1 MNSVIQAML
10 ARYSFSSSEDKLRA
24 LREILQETALLG
36 LWRGKFFEHAAF
48 YGGTALRVL
57 YGLDRFSED
66 MDFSLLKPDPAFRLE
81 PYCGFIKDE
90 LRAFGFTAEMEVKKK
105 AAGGQVKS
113 AFLKADT
120 LEQLLVIGM
129 EGESALPRT
138 KIKIAIDTD
147 PPSLFR
153 TEARVLLNPIAFSV
167 KAFAPSSLFAGK
179 MHALL
184 YRSRKTRVKGRDWYD
199 LVWFA
204 GRRTPVNLR
213 HLEQRM
219 RQSGDWKAEGALT
232 EKVFRELLGGHIDS
246 VDLKQAKEDV
256 VRFLVDP
263 DAVASWSKEFFH
275 DVAARIAVE
284 EQPLVKGS

>member
-1 MNSVIQAML
+1 MNPAIETML
-10 ARYSFSSSEDKLRA
+10 ARYSFASNEDKLRA

-66 MDFSLLKPDPAFRLE
+66 MDFSLLKPDPGFRLE

-90 LRAFGFTAEMEVKKK
+90 LRAFGFTAELEVKKK

-120 LEQLLVIGM
+120 LQQLLVIGM
-129 EGESALPRT
+129 EGESGLPLT
-138 KIKIAIDTD
+138 KIKIEIDTD
-147 PPSLFR
+147 PPLLFK
-153 TEARVLLNPIAFSV
+153 TEARALLNPVAFSV
-167 KAFAPSSLFAGK
+167 KVFAPSSLFAGK

-184 YRSRKTRVKGRDWYD
+184 YRGWKTRVKGRDWYD
-199 LVWFA
+199 FVWFA
-204 GRRTPVNLR
+204 GRRTPVDLR

-219 RQSGDWKAEGALT
+219 RQSGDWSGDGQLT
-232 EKVFRELLGGHIDS
+232 EAAFRELLGRHIDQ
-246 VDLKQAKEDV
+246 VNIAQAKEDV
-256 VRFLVDP
+256 VRFLISP
-263 DAVASWSKEFFH
+263 GAVASWSKDFFH
-275 DVAARIAVE
+275 DVASGIKVE
-284 EQPLVKGS
+284 E

>member
-1 MNSVIQAML
+1 MNPAIETML
-10 ARYSFSSSEDKLRA
+10 ARYSFASNEDKLRA

-66 MDFSLLKPDPAFRLE
+66 MDFSLLKPDPGFRLE

-90 LRAFGFTAEMEVKKK
+90 LTAFGFTADIEVKKK
-105 AAGGQVKS
+105 AGGGQVKS

-129 EGESALPRT
+129 EGESGLPLT
-138 KIKIAIDTD
+138 KIKIEIDAD
-147 PPSLFR
+147 PPPLFKV
-153 TEARVLLNPIAFSV
+153 ESRVLLNPIPFNV
-167 KAFAPSSLFAGK
+167 KVFAPSSMFAGK

-184 YRSRKTRVKGRDWYD
+184 CRGWKTRVKGRDWYD
-199 LVWFA
+199 FVWFV
-204 GRRTPVNLR
+204 GRRTPVDLR

-219 RQSGDWKAEGALT
+219 RQSGDWAKDGPLT
-232 EKVFRELLGGHIDS
+232 EAAFRSLLSRHIAS
-246 VDLKQAKEDV
+246 VNIAQAKDDV
-256 VRFLVDP
+256 SRFLAAP
-263 DAVASWSKEFFH
+263 DAVAVWSKEFFM
-275 DVAARIAVE
+275 DVVGRVATE
-284 EQPLVKGS
+284 

>member
-1 MNSVIQAML
+1 MNPAIETML
-10 ARYSFSSSEDKLRA
+10 ARYSLASNEDKLRA

-66 MDFSLLKPDPAFRLE
+66 LDFSLLKPAPGFRLE

-90 LRAFGFTAEMEVKKK
+90 LKAFGFKADIEVKKK

-129 EGESALPRT
+129 EGESGLPLT
-138 KIKIAIDTD
+138 KIKIEIDTD
-147 PPSLFR
+147 PPPLFKI
-153 TEARVLLNPIAFSV
+153 ESRVLLNPIPFNV
-167 KAFAPSSLFAGK
+167 KVFAPSSMFAGK

-184 YRSRKTRVKGRDWYD
+184 CRGWKARVKGRDWYD
-199 LVWFA
+199 FVWFV

-219 RQSGDWKAEGALT
+219 RQSGDWDKDGPLT
-232 EKVFRELLGGHIDS
+232 EAAFRDVLGRHIASVNMAQAKDDVSRFLAAPDS
-246 VDLKQAKEDV
+246 VAL
-256 VRFLVDP
+256 
-263 DAVASWSKEFFH
+263 WSKEFFM
-275 DVAARIAVE
+275 DVAGRVVTE
-284 EQPLVKGS
+284 

>member
-1 MNSVIQAML
+1 MNPAIETML
-10 ARYSFSSSEDKLRA
+10 ARYSFASNEDKLRA

-66 MDFSLLKPDPAFRLE
+66 MDFSLLKPAPGFRLE
-81 PYCGFIKDE
+81 PYCGFVKDE
-90 LRAFGFTAEMEVKKK
+90 LRAFGFTAEMVVRKK

-129 EGESALPRT
+129 AGESGLPNT
-138 KIKIAIDTD
+138 KIKIEIDTD
-147 PPSLFR
+147 PPPYFK
-153 TEARVLLNPIAFSV
+153 TEARVLLNPIPFNV
-167 KAFAPSSLFAGK
+167 KVFAPSSMFAGK

-184 YRSRKTRVKGRDWYD
+184 CRGWKTRVKGRDWYD
-199 LVWFA
+199 FVWFV

-219 RQSGDWKAEGALT
+219 RQSGDWDKAGPLT
-232 EKVFRELLGGHIDS
+232 EEAFRDVLRRHIDS
-246 VDLKQAKEDV
+246 VDIAQAKEDV
-256 VRFLVDP
+256 FRFLAVP
-263 DAVASWSKEFFH
+263 DAVAVWSKDFFM
-275 DVAARIAVE
+275 DVAGRVAVE
-284 EQPLVKGS
+284 

>member
-1 MNSVIQAML
+1 MNPAIETML
-10 ARYSFSSSEDKLRA
+10 ARYSFASNEDKLRA

-66 MDFSLLKPDPAFRLE
+66 MDFSLVKPDTAFRLE
-81 PYCGFIKDE
+81 PYCGFVKDE
-90 LRAFGFTAEMEVKKK
+90 LRAFGFTADMEVKKK

-113 AFLKADT
+113 AFLKAET

-129 EGESALPRT
+129 EGESALPLT
-138 KIKIAIDTD
+138 KIKIEIDTD
-147 PPSLFR
+147 PPPLFK
-153 TEARVLLNPIAFSV
+153 TEARALLNPVPFSV
-167 KAFAPSSLFAGK
+167 KVFAPSSMFAGK

-184 YRSRKTRVKGRDWYD
+184 CRGWKTRVKGRDWYD
-199 LVWFA
+199 FVWFV

-219 RQSGDWKAEGALT
+219 RQSGDWAKDGPLT
-232 EKVFRELLGGHIDS
+232 ERVFRDMLSRHIES
-246 VDLKQAKEDV
+246 VNIEQAKEDIS
-256 VRFLVDP
+256 RFLVSQ
-263 DAVASWSKEFFH
+263 DAVSVWSKDFFM
-275 DVAARIAVE
+275 DVAGRVTIE
-284 EQPLVKGS
+284 

>member
-1 MNSVIQAML
+1 MNPAIETML
-10 ARYSFSSSEDKLRA
+10 ARYSFASNEDKLRA

-66 MDFSLLKPDPAFRLE
+66 LDFSLLKPDPEFRLE

-90 LRAFGFTAEMEVKKK
+90 LRAFGFTAELQVKKK

-129 EGESALPRT
+129 EGESGLPLI
-138 KIKIAIDTD
+138 KIKIEIDTD
-147 PPSLFR
+147 PPLLFK
-153 TEARVLLNPIAFSV
+153 TEARALLNPVAFSV
-167 KAFAPSSLFAGK
+167 KVFAPSSLFAGK

-184 YRSRKTRVKGRDWYD
+184 YRGWKTRVKGRDWYD
-199 LVWFA
+199 FVWFA
-204 GRRTPVNLR
+204 GRRTPVALR

-219 RQSGDWKAEGALT
+219 RQSGDWDKDGPLTEGA
-232 EKVFRELLGGHIDS
+232 FRELLSRHIDQ
-246 VDLKQAKEDV
+246 VNIAQAKEDV
-256 VRFLVDP
+256 VRFLLSP
-263 DAVASWSKEFFH
+263 DAVASWSKDFFH
-275 DVAARIAVE
+275 DVASRISVE
-284 EQPLVKGS
+284 

>member
-1 MNSVIQAML
+1 MNPAIETML
-10 ARYSFSSSEDKLRA
+10 ARYSFASNEDKLRA

-66 MDFSLLKPDPAFRLE
+66 MDFSLIKPDPGFRLE
-81 PYCGFIKDE
+81 PYCGFVKDE
-90 LRAFGFTAEMEVKKK
+90 LKAFGFTAEIEVKKK

-129 EGESALPRT
+129 EGESGLPLT
-138 KIKIAIDTD
+138 KIKIEIDTD
-147 PPSLFR
+147 PPSLFK
-153 TEARVLLNPIAFSV
+153 TEVRALLNPIPFSV
-167 KAFAPSSLFAGK
+167 KVFAPSSMFAGK

-184 YRSRKTRVKGRDWYD
+184 WRGWKTRVKGRDWYD
-199 LVWFA
+199 FAWFV

-219 RQSGDWKAEGALT
+219 RQSGDWSSDGTLTEGA
-232 EKVFRELLGGHIDS
+232 FRTLLRRHIDS
-246 VDLKQAKEDV
+246 VNIVQAKEDIS
-256 VRFLVDP
+256 RFLVSP
-263 DAVASWSKEFFH
+263 DTVAAWSKDFFI
-275 DVAARIAVE
+275 DVAGKVE
-284 EQPLVKGS
+284 LEL

>member
-1 MNSVIQAML
+1 MNPAIETML
-10 ARYSFSSSEDKLRA
+10 ARYSFASNEDKLRA

-66 MDFSLLKPDPAFRLE
+66 MDFSLLKPDPGFRLE

-90 LRAFGFTAEMEVKKK
+90 LTAFGFTADIEVKKK
-105 AAGGQVKS
+105 AGGGQVKS

-129 EGESALPRT
+129 EGESGLPLT
-138 KIKIAIDTD
+138 KIKIEIDAD
-147 PPSLFR
+147 PPPLFKV
-153 TEARVLLNPIAFSV
+153 ESRVLLNPIPFNV
-167 KAFAPSSLFAGK
+167 KVFAPSSMFAGK

-184 YRSRKTRVKGRDWYD
+184 CRGWKTRVKGRDWYD
-199 LVWFA
+199 FVWFV
-204 GRRTPVNLR
+204 GRRTPVDLR

-219 RQSGDWKAEGALT
+219 RQSGDWAKDGPLT
-232 EKVFRELLGGHIDS
+232 EAAFRNVLSRHIAS
-246 VDLKQAKEDV
+246 VNIAQAKDDV
-256 VRFLVDP
+256 CRFLAAP
-263 DAVASWSKEFFH
+263 DAVAVWSKEFFM
-275 DVAARIAVE
+275 DVAGRVATE
-284 EQPLVKGS
+284 

>member
-1 MNSVIQAML
+1 MNPAIETML
-10 ARYSFSSSEDKLRA
+10 ARYSFASNEDKLRA

-66 MDFSLLKPDPAFRLE
+66 LDFSLLKPDPEFRLE

-90 LRAFGFTAEMEVKKK
+90 LRAFGFTAELEVRKK

-129 EGESALPRT
+129 EGESGLPLT
-138 KIKIAIDTD
+138 KIKIEIDTD
-147 PPSLFR
+147 PPLLFK
-153 TEARVLLNPIAFSV
+153 TEARALLNPVAFSV
-167 KAFAPSSLFAGK
+167 KVFAPPSLFAGK

-184 YRSRKTRVKGRDWYD
+184 YRGWKTRVKGRDWYD
-199 LVWFA
+199 FVWFA

-219 RQSGDWKAEGALT
+219 RQSGDWDKAGPLT
-232 EKVFRELLGGHIDS
+232 EETFRELLNRHIDQ
-246 VDLKQAKEDV
+246 VNIAQAKEDV
-256 VRFLVDP
+256 VRFLLSP
-263 DAVASWSKEFFH
+263 DAVASWSKDFFH
-275 DVAARIAVE
+275 DVAARISVE
-284 EQPLVKGS
+284 

>member
-1 MNSVIQAML
+1 MNPAIETML
-10 ARYSFSSSEDKLRA
+10 ARYSFASNEDKLRA

-66 MDFSLLKPDPAFRLE
+66 LDFSLLKPDPDFRLE
-81 PYCGFIKDE
+81 PYCGFIKAE
-90 LRAFGFTAEMEVKKK
+90 LRAFGFTAELEVKKK

-129 EGESALPRT
+129 EGESGLPLT
-138 KIKIAIDTD
+138 KIKIEIDTD
-147 PPSLFR
+147 PPLLFK
-153 TEARVLLNPIAFSV
+153 TEARALLNPIAFSV
-167 KAFAPSSLFAGK
+167 KVFAPSSLFAGK

-184 YRSRKTRVKGRDWYD
+184 YRGWKTRVKGRDWYD
-199 LVWFA
+199 FVWFA
-204 GRRTPVNLR
+204 GRRTPVDLR

-219 RQSGDWKAEGALT
+219 RQSGDWDKDGPLT
-232 EKVFRELLGGHIDS
+232 EDAFRELLSRHIDQ
-246 VDLKQAKEDV
+246 VNIAQAKEDV
-256 VRFLVDP
+256 VRFLP
-263 DAVASWSKEFFH
+263 SPEAAASWSKDFFH
-275 DVAARIAVE
+275 DVASRISVE
-284 EQPLVKGS
+284 

>member
-1 MNSVIQAML
+1 MNPAIETML
-10 ARYSFSSSEDKLRA
+10 ARYSFASNEDKLRA

-66 MDFSLLKPDPAFRLE
+66 MDFSLIKPDPGFRLE
-81 PYCGFIKDE
+81 PYCGFVKDE
-90 LRAFGFTAEMEVKKK
+90 LKAFGFTAEIEVKKK

-129 EGESALPRT
+129 EGEGGLPLT
-138 KIKIAIDTD
+138 KIKIEIDTD
-147 PPSLFR
+147 PPPLFK
-153 TEARVLLNPIAFSV
+153 TEARALLNPIPFSV
-167 KAFAPSSLFAGK
+167 KVFAPSSMFAGK

-184 YRSRKTRVKGRDWYD
+184 CRGWKARVKGRDWYD
-199 LVWFA
+199 FVWFV

-219 RQSGDWKAEGALT
+219 RQSGDWSTEGPLTEGA
-232 EKVFRELLGGHIDS
+232 FRTLLRRHIDS
-246 VDLKQAKEDV
+246 VNIVQAKEDIS
-256 VRFLVDP
+256 RFLVSP
-263 DAVASWSKEFFH
+263 DTVASWSKDFFT
-275 DVAARIAVE
+275 DVADKVE
-284 EQPLVKGS
+284 LEL